1 MLSILLLFLKLLGL
15 NKLDSLKFEYTISQV
30 GGGYFHWYKYS
41 NGILECYGSYLNS
54 NLNNLK
60 MRFPYKFVDLYYS
73 VQFQAYLKASV
84 IDELVAPANK
94 TIESVDI
101 NFGGESCDRFDVHI
115 IGRWK

>member
-1 MLSILLLFLKLLGL
+1 
-15 NKLDSLKFEYTISQV
+15 
-30 GGGYFHWYKYS
+30 
-41 NGILECYGSYLNS
+41 
-54 NLNNLK
+54 